1 MKKLLSLTMAVI
13 LAVFMFSC
21 DDSSTEPKE
30 EQATEFEKITERGNE
45 YIANYTNAAGE
56 GVNISISDLYGIL
69 TDGDT
74 SNDPLLLD
82 YRSETLF
89 NERHIIGA
97 MNVTYDDLV
106 DLINDGTI
114 PKDRTVVNMCYSGQ
128 GASRATA
135 FMNLIGYQA
144 KNLLFGHCGVDTSL
158 TSAQG
163 WVSQTAADEY
173 INMETTTNSTTT
185 TYDFPAVNTGE
196 TDTDEIIK
204 ARWDD
209 LMAAGGGSVSAAD
222 VWANPSNY
230 FVINY
235 WPADEYANPGHI
247 TGAYQF
253 TPKTS
258 LGADEMLDLLPTD
271 QTIVVYCYT
280 GQTSSQV
287 VTYLRMLGY
296 DAVSLSYGFN
306 GFAYNLLSGHKYT
319 APAPGA
325 YDTILTP

>member
-1 MKKLLSLTMAVI
+1 MKNFLSLLLIAL
-13 LAVFMFSC
+13 LAFFVAC
-21 DDSSTEPKE
+21 ESTTDPVEEPIN
-30 EQATEFEKITERGNE
+30 EFNLIAEKGDVYFTD
-45 YIANYTNAAGE
+45 YTNAAGE

-82 YRSETLF
+82 YRTETLF

-97 MNVTYDDLV
+97 MNVTYNELV

-114 PKDRTVVNMCYSGQ
+114 PNDRTVVNMCYSGQ

-135 FMNLIGYQA
+135 FMNLLGYQA

-173 INMETTTNSTTT
+173 TNLETAANTTTT
-185 TYDFPAVNTGE
+185 TYDFPTVNTGE
-196 TDTDEIIK
+196 TDADEIIK

-230 FVINY
+230 FIINY
-235 WPADEYANPGHI
+235 WPESEYLNPGHI
-247 TGAYQF
+247 PGAFQF

-258 LGADEMLDLLPTD
+258 LETDEILNLLPTD
-271 QTIVVYCYT
+271 QTIAVYCYT
-280 GQTSSQV
+280 GQTSMQV

-296 DAVSLSYGFN
+296 DAVSLLYGVN
-306 GFAYNLLSGHKYT
+306 GFAYNSLSGHKYT